1 MARSRACSLVMSLW
15 ARSCST
21 SCQPTVYTGVN
32 AVIGSWK
39 IMPTSP
45 PRTDCI
51 SVSESPRISRPS
63 KRTLPEIET
72 LASRT
77 SPSIE
82 YMATLLPD
90 PDSPTMPSTSFAP
103 TSKESPSTARTTPWR
118 VAKETERSRTLRT
131 AFVGGFSSDNA
142 NPWINIG
149 VEDVDDGTRE
159 HDEERAVHD
168 ATHDEG
174 QVKVLES
181 LIGQPTDSLETKDD
195 FGQQRSTTDEHAH
208 VESEE

>member
-1 MARSRACSLVMSLW
+1 M
-15 ARSCST
+15 
-21 SCQPTVYTGVN
+21 
-32 AVIGSWK
+32 GSWK

-118 VAKETERSRTLRT
+118 VAKETERSRTDST
-131 AFVGGFSSDNA
+131 ASLEVGSSDNA
-142 NPWINIG
+142 DPRVDVG
-149 VEDVDDGTRE
+149 VEHVHDGARE
-159 HDEERAVHD
+159 HDEERAVH
-168 ATHDEG
+168 
-174 QVKVLES
+174 
-181 LIGQPTDSLETKDD
+181 
-195 FGQQRSTTDEHAH
+195 HA
-208 VESEE
+208 